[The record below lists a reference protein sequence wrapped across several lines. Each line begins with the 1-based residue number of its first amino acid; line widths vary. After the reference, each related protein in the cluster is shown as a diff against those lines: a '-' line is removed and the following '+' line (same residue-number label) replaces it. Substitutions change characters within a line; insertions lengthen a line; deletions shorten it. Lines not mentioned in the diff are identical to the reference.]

1 MCVYVRAHVCV
12 CVTACVLLC
21 VQMIIQTLKVKQF
34 ERRIELEEDFDDGGM
49 YEARYKRQKV

>member
-1 MCVYVRAHVCV
+1 
-12 CVTACVLLC
+12 
-21 VQMIIQTLKVKQF
+21 MIIQTLKVKQF